1 MSVTSPPM
9 KSVKGA
15 LIQIYPPKSGV
26 VGIMNAMPNVVQF
39 DINPETLTRSFT
51 PWRAETEEG
60 APSPG
65 APVQPIEVPQKFTGF
80 EITIDP
86 YAAKESLIPPN
97 SFSVEARLAALRKM
111 MEPTKGLVGDLLQSV
126 TDLGNTGVSDYK
138 PPEIAP
144 VILWLGARII
154 LPVQIESFTITEHQH
169 DALYYPIRATVAMD
183 LKVLTPDHFR
193 CADSVVAEI
202 AIAAYEYTRL
212 HSDALAIANI
222 ADLSPL
228 WRLIVPF

>member
-1 MSVTSPPM
+1 MSLSEPPI

-15 LIQIYPPKSGV
+15 LIQLNPGTGMA
-26 VGIMNAMPNVVQF
+26 GIMNQIPNVVQF
-39 DINPETLTRSFT
+39 DINPDQLTRVYT
-51 PWRAETEEG
+51 PWKAESENG

-65 APVQPIEVPQKFTGF
+65 APVQPIELPQKFTGF
-80 EITIDP
+80 EVKIDP
-86 YAAKESLIPPN
+86 YAAHGGLIPPN

-111 MEPTKGLVGDLLQSV
+111 AEPSKGLIGDLLQSFD
-126 TDLGNTGVSDYK
+126 DLTGGGAQDYS

-154 LPVQIESFTITEHQH
+154 LPVQIDTLTITEHQH

-183 LKVLTPDHFR
+183 LKVLTPDYFR
-193 CADSVVAEI
+193 CASSTAAEI
-202 AIAAYEYTRL
+202 AVTAYNYTRL
-212 HSDALAIANI
+212 QADLLAIGNM

-228 WRLIVPF
+228 WRLIVPV

>member
-1 MSVTSPPM
+1 MSFSDPPI

-15 LIQIYPPKSGV
+15 MIQLHPKSGMA
-26 VGIMNAMPNVVQF
+26 GIMNNIPNVVQF

-51 PWRAETEEG
+51 PWKAEAEEG

-80 EITIDP
+80 EIRIDP
-86 YAAKESLIPPN
+86 YAARNSLIPPN

-111 MEPTKGLVGDLLQSV
+111 IEPSKGLAGDLLQSV
-126 TDLGNTGVSDYK
+126 ADLANAGSSDYA

-154 LPVQIESFTITEHQH
+154 LPVQIESFTITESQH
-169 DALYYPIRATVAMD
+169 DALYYPIRASVAMD
-183 LKVLTPDHFR
+183 MKVLTPDYFR
-193 CADSVVAEI
+193 CSDSDAGEI
-202 AIAAYEYTRL
+202 AVAAYEYTRAQ
-212 HSDALAIANI
+212 SDLLAVTNP

>member
-1 MSVTSPPM
+1 MSLTEPPI

-15 LIQIYPPKSGV
+15 LIQLNPKTGMA
-26 VGIMNAMPNVVQF
+26 GITNNIPNVVQF
-39 DINPETLTRSFT
+39 DINPETLTRTFT
-51 PWRAETEEG
+51 PWKAEAEEG

-80 EITIDP
+80 EIKIDP
-86 YAAKESLIPPN
+86 YAAKGSLIPPN

-111 MEPTKGLVGDLLQSV
+111 IEPAKSVIGDLLQSV
-126 TDLGNTGVSDYK
+126 ADLTNTGTSDYT

-154 LPVQIESFTITEHQH
+154 LPIQIETLTITEHQH

-183 LKVLTPDHFR
+183 LKVLTPDYFR
-193 CADSVVAEI
+193 CSDSDAVEI
-202 AIAAYEYTRL
+202 AIAAYEYTRAQ
-212 HSDALAIANI
+212 SDFLAVTNQ

-228 WRLIVPF
+228 WRLVAPI

>member
-1 MSVTSPPM
+1 MTLTTPPV

-15 LIQIYPPKSGV
+15 MIQLNPKSGMA
-26 VGIMNAMPNVVQF
+26 GIMNNIPNVVQF

-51 PWRAETEEG
+51 PWKAEAEEG
-60 APSPG
+60 VPSPG

-80 EITIDP
+80 EISIDP
-86 YAAKESLIPPN
+86 YATKGSLIPPN

-111 MEPTKGLVGDLLQSV
+111 IEPTKGLIGDLLQSV
-126 TDLGNTGVSDYK
+126 ADLTNTGSSDYT
-138 PPEIAP
+138 PPEVAP

-154 LPVQIESFTITEHQH
+154 LPVQVESFTITEHQH

-183 LKVLTPDHFR
+183 LKVLTPDYFR
-193 CADSVVAEI
+193 CSDSDAAEI
-202 AIAAYEYTRL
+202 AIAAYEYTRAQ
-212 HSDALAIANI
+212 SDLLAVASL

-228 WRLIVPF
+228 WRLIAPI